1 MRGVALLGGV
11 AFVVG
16 ASAVALHPTA
26 GIGIALGIAAIAWVL
41 SNSLNATLAF
51 IMVLVL
57 RPADHFP
64 ALASMQP
71 AKLIGLIA
79 ILSLLITKLFHRD
92 MRLSRAPLGKWL
104 LALTAGVLLS
114 SFMSTNQK
122 ASLDLFGD
130 AFVKMLIMYG
140 LLVHLVTTKEQ
151 SVRLN
156 LVLGLCTAGL
166 ALLAIYV
173 RMSGLATIE
182 GNRAAI
188 VGLLGDPNDLALVLV
203 IYVPLFLEL
212 MLEDSGRRRLGWGL
226 LLAILIAGIFMT
238 VSRGGALALIAAV
251 GFSLYDRGRLGLRV
265 LLAPALV
272 VVVIAMLVLAG
283 WNDRE
288 SGAFRAGQ
296 LDQSAQGRLDTWSS
310 GVRMTIH
317 NPVFG
322 VGFGQFPDNYESY
335 VMSPVIWGEHDAH
348 NSFIKAAAETG
359 LAGFIPFMALVLLTF
374 RIGYRRRKAEV
385 PEDSPIERAV
395 RRSLF
400 PSMVGFCVAAFFL
413 SQCWSW
419 FLFILFAQA
428 ATMYEIWS
436 LDDDPLNAED
446 DVGVAQAVEVRFGA
460 SPTERLS
467 D

>member
-1 MRGVALLGGV
+1 VRGAALLGGV
-11 AFVVG
+11 AVAVG
-16 ASAVALHPTA
+16 ASAAALHPMA
-26 GIGIALGIAAIAWVL
+26 GLGIAVGIAAIAWVL

-51 IMVLVL
+51 IVVLIL

-71 AKLIGLIA
+71 AKLIGLVA
-79 ILSLLITKLFHRD
+79 ILSLIITKLFHRD
-92 MRLSRAPLGKWL
+92 MRLSRAPHGKWL
-104 LALTAGVLLS
+104 LALTGGVLLS
-114 SFMSTNQK
+114 SAMSTNPT
-122 ASLDLFGD
+122 ASFDLFGD

-140 LLVHLVTTKEQ
+140 LLVHLVTTKSQ

-156 LVLGLCTAGL
+156 LVLGLCTAAL

-203 IYVPLFLEL
+203 IYVPLFIEL
-212 MLEDSGRRRLGWGL
+212 MLADSGKRRLAWGL
-226 LLAILIAGIFMT
+226 LLAILVAGIFMT

-251 GFSLYDRGRLGLRV
+251 AFSFYDRGRLGFRV
-265 LLAPALV
+265 LLAPTLV
-272 VVVIAMLVLAG
+272 AVVIAMLVLAG
-283 WNDRE
+283 WNDRS

-296 LDQSAQGRLDTWSS
+296 LDESAQGRLDTWSS
-310 GVRMTIH
+310 GVRMTLH
-317 NPVFG
+317 NPFFG

-335 VMSPVIWGEHDAH
+335 AMSPVIWGEHDAH

-359 LAGFIPFMALVLLTF
+359 LVGFVPFMALVLLTF

-385 PEDSPIERAV
+385 PEDSSIERAV

-436 LDDDPLNAED
+436 PDAERSHSDDA
-446 DVGVAQAVEVRFGA
+446 VGVAQAYVGGR
-460 SPTERLS
+460 
-467 D
+467 